1 MLASAAEVELTDL
14 TLNDLVYYLPR
25 TTREARGGNPAATS
39 WDPVLNELRERP
51 GSRAAANLAAVLTT
65 PLMVTLARAVYSDTP
80 DHDPAALLD
89 TRRFR
94 TPEELED
101 HLLDNFTATVYR
113 PRPGHHPGSGSCRTF
128 DPERAQYWLGYL
140 AHHLTR
146 LDTPDLEWWRLGHGL
161 RRVPRTLVTSLVICV
176 AIGLVDG
183 VVGTLFDSFAFQ
195 LADGLV
201 AGLLGGLLFGIAYW
215 FMVAAKD
222 TAVEPSGYLRPL
234 SAGTGS
240 RGPCPSRGA
249 GGCRCG
255 FSFPNGSVS
264 AIGLSPSWPMTSR
277 SIVTM
282 WAGDC
287 RASLRARSVFQA
299 PLGPVISRSR
309 PARSTMAAWHRRH
322 PWRRPPWMRALSRT
336 RLSQAEVL
344 VPRIWLIRMWLPSRR
359 TNRPSSYRVNQG
371 CHAFARTAIGPRAK
385 VRPS

>member
-113 PRPGHHPGSGSCRTF
+113 PRPGHHPGSGSRRTF

-234 SAGTGS
+234 SAGVGS

-255 FSFPNGSVS
+255 CSFPNGSVS

-282 WAGDC
+282 WAETAGESESEVGLPGTA
-287 RASLRARSVFQA
+287 RPGHQQIAASDVDDGGVAQAASV
-299 PLGPVISRSR
+299 
-309 PARSTMAAWHRRH
+309 AA
-322 PWRRPPWMRALSRT
+322 ATVDEASSRT

-344 VPRIWLIRMWLPSRR
+344 VPRISLIRMWLPSRR
-359 TNRPSSYRVNQG
+359 TNRPSLYRVNQG